1 MILFWWVTYSFPI
14 RFIYERL
21 NFWYF
26 SWVIYY
32 FLKKFIYKAEF
43 LIFFADLFWFLVYFN
58 RLLRNESIYYFLLIR
73 FIVSFLFFILLE
85 APIYDPA
92 WFGFNLWHL
101 YYNKWTQSKT
111 NSPPF
116 INVSIRHPERSD
128 GKISSI
134 TSSAFSLL
142 MIYMLSLFEH
152 ITCSS
157 SLPLK
162 EKKLIAA
169 VNWFSHLSDFRRP
182 FMMVFQH
189 GLLLLRYSSV
199 GNVSFLSRLLS
210 YSV

>member
-1 MILFWWVTYSFPI
+1 MFSFT
-14 RFIYERL
+14 
-21 NFWYF
+21 
-26 SWVIYY
+26 
-32 FLKKFIYKAEF
+32 KKLIYKAKF
-43 LIFFADLFWFLVYFN
+43 LISFVNLFWFLVYFN

-73 FIVSFLFFILLE
+73 FIVILLFFILLGE
-85 APIYDPA
+85 PTYDPA

-101 YYNKWTQSKT
+101 YYNKWTPAKT

-116 INVSIRHPERSD
+116 INISFPIRHLERSD
-128 GKISSI
+128 GKKSSI

-162 EKKLIAA
+162 EKKLIAI
-169 VNWFSHLSDFRRP
+169 VNWFSHLSDFWRP
-182 FMMVFQH
+182 FMTVFQY

-199 GNVSFLSRLLS
+199 GNVSFLSRLLL
-210 YSV
+210 Y